1 MPDVAQFLN
10 GFGLIQG
17 SSFDGYILTIA
28 TSTHESIKRYQSPG
42 TRNTNKFVFSQE
54 YKYSITLTFD
64 NQGSGNYNDL
74 FQHVMQLI
82 SQQPIIYGI
91 KNPYKCLIDPP
102 NYGDISEDDN
112 KTITFNLIGH
122 SHRVYKQ

>member
-28 TSTHESIKRYQSPG
+28 TSTHESIKRY
-42 TRNTNKFVFSQE
+42 QE